1 MINTDR
7 KYEKKNTERD
17 SVSQDVTQYSIV
29 ASSLGFH
36 ELSTGISLN
45 IPKFLASSTT
55 VLLYLNVK
63 V

>member
-17 SVSQDVTQYSIV
+17 SVSPDLTQFSIV

-36 ELSTGISLN
+36 ELSTWIYLN
-45 IPKFLASSTT
+45 IPKILASFTT

>member
-7 KYEKKNTERD
+7 KYEKKNTEQD
-17 SVSQDVTQYSIV
+17 SVSQDVTQSSIII
-29 ASSLGFH
+29 SSLGFH
-36 ELSTGISLN
+36 ELLQWISLN
-45 IPKFLASSTT
+45 IPNILASFTT